1 MTMLCG
7 LKARANDSASATRV
21 GISWST
27 RMMAK
32 ALGSVPEASFGDA
45 LHHFQEADDLNVR
58 LPCGRREL
66 RGCSQLFVCGCGCV
80 LLCGCVAGCV
90 CMVAR
95 GPVVP
100 RRHLTGQVDYE
111 RVLARP
117 YVGENGQEVQGTSG
131 TATCCLLACRDGRR
145 QKQCGQGER
154 RPAQLVEM
162 LRAFCG
168 QC

>member
-7 LKARANDSASATRV
+7 LKASAPMTVRRPRRRHFLVDSHDGEGA
-21 GISWST
+21 GISARSVV
-27 RMMAK
+27 RRRSAPFP
-32 ALGSVPEASFGDA
+32 GSRRPQCSSAVWAPRVA
-45 LHHFQEADDLNVR
+45 R
-58 LPCGRREL
+58 LLTTVCVWL
-66 RGCSQLFVCGCGCV
+66 R
-80 LLCGCVAGCV
+80 LCA

-145 QKQCGQGER
+145 QKQCGKGER